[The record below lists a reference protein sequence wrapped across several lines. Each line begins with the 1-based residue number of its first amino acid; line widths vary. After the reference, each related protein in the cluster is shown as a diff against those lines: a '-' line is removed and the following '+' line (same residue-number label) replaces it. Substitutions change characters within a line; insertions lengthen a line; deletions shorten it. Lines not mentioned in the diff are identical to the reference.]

1 VRDCIFL
8 LADLGMVAAFKG
20 FFFRQGFYH
29 ALGTAPFH
37 VDPQLDIICDRAGND
52 PGVYTRAHELLR
64 TYQSSHRYA
73 VIVLDNAWE
82 GSPGVEKIRANISAN
97 MELVGW
103 QTNRFV
109 VIVIDPEIE
118 AWMWQDNPHV
128 ARAFGFSLRP
138 SLRDWL
144 CKQALWPAD
153 SPKPPD
159 PKLAFEK
166 TLKVSKAKI
175 PSVVFKKICSG
186 ISFKYCV
193 DDAFGLLKNTLQ
205 KWFPDE

>member
-1 VRDCIFL
+1 
-8 LADLGMVAAFKG
+8 
-20 FFFRQGFYH
+20 
-29 ALGTAPFH
+29 
-37 VDPQLDIICDRAGND
+37 
-52 PGVYTRAHELLR
+52 
-64 TYQSSHRYA
+64 
-73 VIVLDNAWE
+73 
-82 GSPGVEKIRANISAN
+82 

-109 VIVIDPEIE
+109 VIDPEIE

-128 ARAFGFSLRP
+128 ARAFGFSIRP
-138 SLRDWL
+138 SLRYWL

-205 KWFPDE
+205 NKQINFAPKRLCVK

>member
-1 VRDCIFL
+1 MRDCIFL

-20 FFFRQGFYH
+20 FFSRQGFYH

-82 GSPGVEKIRANISAN
+82 GSPGVEKIRANISIN

-103 QTNRFV
+103 QINRFV
-109 VIVIDPEIE
+109 VIVIDPELE
-118 AWMWQDNPHV
+118 SWMWQDNPHV

-193 DDAFGLLKNTLQ
+193 DDAFGLLKHTLQ
-205 KWFPDE
+205 KWFPYE

>member
-20 FFFRQGFYH
+20 FFSRQSFYY
-29 ALGTAPFH
+29 ALGTASFKI
-37 VDPQLDIICDRAGND
+37 DPQLDIICDSAGND

-103 QTNRFV
+103 QANRFV
-109 VIVIDPEIE
+109 VIVIDPELE

-128 ARAFGFSLRP
+128 ARAYREN
-138 SLRDWL
+138 RVVERCDWL
-144 CKQALWPAD
+144 
-153 SPKPPD
+153 S
-159 PKLAFEK
+159 
-166 TLKVSKAKI
+166 
-175 PSVVFKKICSG
+175 
-186 ISFKYCV
+186 
-193 DDAFGLLKNTLQ
+193 
-205 KWFPDE
+205 

>member
-20 FFFRQGFYH
+20 FFSRQGFHY
-29 ALGTAPFH
+29 ALGTVPFQI
-37 VDPQLDIICDRAGND
+37 DPKLDIICDRAGND
-52 PGVYTRAHELLR
+52 PGVYSRAHELLR

-82 GSPGVEKIRANISAN
+82 GSPGVEKIRADISAK
-97 MELVGW
+97 MEQVGW
-103 QTNRFV
+103 AKNRFV
-109 VIVIDPEIE
+109 VIVIDPELE
-118 AWMWQDNPHV
+118 AWMWQDNPHI
-128 ARAFGFSLRP
+128 ARSFGFSKSP

-144 CKQALWPAD
+144 SEQALWPVNSD
-153 SPKPPD
+153 KPPD

-175 PSVVFKKICSG
+175 PSVVFKKICSE
-186 ISFKYCV
+186 ISFKHCV
-193 DDAFGLLKNTLQ
+193 DDAFGLLTSTLQ
-205 KWFPDE
+205 KWFRD